1 MEDKLICAAWG
12 LVMQVRKYRLL
23 PRKHA
28 AIYTKMRPPQ
38 PQSHFQ
44 CKPYCY
50 SIPLMHHCL
59 PHHPHVLLFWSSP
72 LTAALAEWPDCSL
85 PGEACAGSY
94 QKLFSKDD
102 LFPLLQQIQ
111 CSKLLVIRSAA
122 QSKEMTL
129 TKHEAFRT
137 LLWRFHI
144 SSSTEA
150 PSPDLHSINHSGD
163 QKDHEQFAWI
173 IKALP
178 NVKRSPFCCDANYK
192 PKHWHTN
199 NGICNTWL
207 NILPLQCHSLVLHLY
222 SDGKQVKKWV
232 FSPAAGCSASTSLHY
247 FWVQN
252 IKYIILTENY
262 RSQSNTS
269 SVYLYN
275 QINRILV
282 AFSKRTQYSKNETT
296 YPPRWFTYGTARLKH
311 PVTLKLRTNSGTST
325 ARAATQPYSPVFRP
339 WQRHG
344 PVFLCGLSG
353 LALFRRRST
362 HWTEGPE

>member
-1 MEDKLICAAWG
+1 MKPSAHCSEG
-12 LVMQVRKYRLL
+12 FTSHHLL
-23 PRKHA
+23 K
-28 AIYTKMRPPQ
+28 
-38 PQSHFQ
+38 
-44 CKPYCY
+44 
-50 SIPLMHHCL
+50 
-59 PHHPHVLLFWSSP
+59 HHP
-72 LTAALAEWPDCSL
+72 LT
-85 PGEACAGSY
+85 
-94 QKLFSKDD
+94 F
-102 LFPLLQQIQ
+102 
-111 CSKLLVIRSAA
+111 
-122 QSKEMTL
+122 
-129 TKHEAFRT
+129 
-137 LLWRFHI
+137 
-144 SSSTEA
+144 
-150 PSPDLHSINHSGD
+150 HSINHSGD

-207 NILPLQCHSLVLHLY
+207 NILPLQCHSLVLHIY

-296 YPPRWFTYGTARLKH
+296 YPPHWFTCGTARLKH
-311 PVTLKLRTNSGTST
+311 PVTLKLGTNSGTST
-325 ARAATQPYSPVFRP
+325 ACAATQPYSPVFRP

-344 PVFLCGLSG
+344 PVFLGGLSG

>member
-111 CSKLLVIRSAA
+111 CSKLLVIRSA
-122 QSKEMTL
+122 
-129 TKHEAFRT
+129 
-137 LLWRFHI
+137 
-144 SSSTEA
+144 
-150 PSPDLHSINHSGD
+150 
-163 QKDHEQFAWI
+163 
-173 IKALP
+173 
-178 NVKRSPFCCDANYK
+178 
-192 PKHWHTN
+192 
-199 NGICNTWL
+199 
-207 NILPLQCHSLVLHLY
+207 
-222 SDGKQVKKWV
+222 
-232 FSPAAGCSASTSLHY
+232 
-247 FWVQN
+247 
-252 IKYIILTENY
+252 
-262 RSQSNTS
+262 
-269 SVYLYN
+269 
-275 QINRILV
+275 
-282 AFSKRTQYSKNETT
+282 
-296 YPPRWFTYGTARLKH
+296 
-311 PVTLKLRTNSGTST
+311 
-325 ARAATQPYSPVFRP
+325 VFRP

-362 HWTEGPE
+362 HWTQGPE